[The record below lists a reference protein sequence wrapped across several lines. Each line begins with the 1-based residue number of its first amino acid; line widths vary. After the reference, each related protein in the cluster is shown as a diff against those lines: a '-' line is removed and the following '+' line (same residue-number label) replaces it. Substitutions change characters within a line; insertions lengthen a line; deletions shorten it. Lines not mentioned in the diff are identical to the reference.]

1 MKDSDNVIKNK
12 AEEEE
17 IQIEQEKIHALEQ
30 AFQKVAQSLQHLNPS
45 SLNNMS
51 VDQLVG
57 MMEKLMT
64 GNISTVHQDSHSA
77 GDSRSHSR
85 PMSGHHHH
93 TEAEDKE
100 SIAREAARISTAYA
114 EEQQKH
120 DLMMKIQQARQRQV
134 LQKKLW
140 ERNQARLQQQQQQQ
154 QGHFGLTPAGHTTSS
169 SNHHDEEEEEDDD
182 DDDDDKPA
190 NAGKIQIGYKSRLAD
205 MQPFRQPTIRGL
217 ANLPAIAEPR
227 APLTQQKSLQS
238 RGLNLAPMMR
248 R

>member
-1 MKDSDNVIKNK
+1 MERIDHVANVN
-12 AEEEE
+12 EDEE
-17 IQIEQEKIHALEQ
+17 IRKEEEKIHALEQ
-30 AFQKVAQSLQHLNPS
+30 AFQKVTQSLQHLNPS

-51 VDQLVG
+51 TEQLVA
-57 MMEKLMT
+57 MMEKLM
-64 GNISTVHQDSHSA
+64 NASQQSA
-77 GDSRSHSR
+77 DNTAHITDSRTHSR
-85 PMSGHHHH
+85 PVSASFNQQK
-93 TEAEDKE
+93 ESEDKE
-100 SIAREAARISTAYA
+100 NIAREAARISNAYA

-120 DLMMKIQQARQRQV
+120 DLMMKIQQARQRQA

-154 QGHFGLTPAGHTTSS
+154 QQGQFGLAPPAAVSH
-169 SNHHDEEEEEDDD
+169 NDEEEDDD
-182 DDDDDKPA
+182 DDDD
-190 NAGKIQIGYKSRLAD
+190 NQSSSSQIQIGGFKSRIAE

-227 APLTQQKSLQS
+227 APMSQQKSLQS